1 MSGPR
6 DLTPREARDMFLDKR
21 RTGSTELTVQ
31 TYYYRLTEFVRWC
44 DKSEIDRITD
54 LSGWDID
61 RFEAA
66 RRSGDRAPTT
76 IRGSMVALKQL
87 LDYCERIGA
96 VDHDLPEKVDPP
108 TLSKAEMTDDTKLSE
123 GDATAFLNF
132 YRESPAT
139 FGTDQH
145 ALLEV
150 LWSTGARLGGVRALD
165 LGDYSSEKRYLDFR
179 HRPGSGTPLKNK
191 DGGER
196 PVAIPEVVC
205 DVLDTYIA
213 RERWDKR
220 DDHGRKPLFSSYQGR
235 PSPATFRAWAYLVTE
250 PCVCSGC
257 PHGNRRG
264 TCDLTHRNHA
274 SKCPSSRSP
283 HQIRTGSIT
292 WQRSSGLPRD
302 VVSERVNASPEVIDQ
317 HYDKPEEFERL
328 EYRQRKYIDELEL

>member
-44 DKSEIDRITD
+44 DKAEIDRITD

-87 LDYCERIGA
+87 LEYCARIGA

-132 YRESPAT
+132 YRESP
-139 FGTDQH
+139 
-145 ALLEV
+145 
-150 LWSTGARLGGVRALD
+150 
-165 LGDYSSEKRYLDFR
+165 
-179 HRPGSGTPLKNK
+179 
-191 DGGER
+191 
-196 PVAIPEVVC
+196 
-205 DVLDTYIA
+205 
-213 RERWDKR
+213 
-220 DDHGRKPLFSSYQGR
+220 R
-235 PSPATFRAWAYLVTE
+235 PSERISTRSWRCCGVPGRDSVASVRSISVITVPKSGIWISVTD
-250 PCVCSGC
+250 PVRG
-257 PHGNRRG
+257 RR
-264 TCDLTHRNHA
+264 
-274 SKCPSSRSP
+274 
-283 HQIRTGSIT
+283 
-292 WQRSSGLPRD
+292 
-302 VVSERVNASPEVIDQ
+302 
-317 HYDKPEEFERL
+317 
-328 EYRQRKYIDELEL
+328 